1 MKKTRSFIN
10 IFKTNL
16 KLYYG
21 MLLIIYFNH
30 LFVVQSLLRN
40 YMMNQWI
47 VGNKPIDDGNI
58 SLSNITG
65 KLTFDIDIEVGQAI
79 MIINQIKTYNN
90 YM

>member
-21 MLLIIYFNH
+21 MLLFIYFNH

-47 VGNKPIDDGNI
+47 VGNKPINDGNI

-79 MIINQIKTYNN
+79 MIVNQIKTYNN